1 MLKRIG
7 LQLGFRTDPI
17 NISTQ
22 LLKFYFMMKKY
33 QTRMKS
39 YTTPQIEV
47 LSVRTTCHM
56 LDTSFPGQHNPA
68 ENGGTVGEDPA
79 GQNDA
84 KNSFFFTEE

>member
-1 MLKRIG
+1 
-7 LQLGFRTDPI
+7 
-17 NISTQ
+17 
-22 LLKFYFMMKKY
+22 MMKKY

>member
-1 MLKRIG
+1 
-7 LQLGFRTDPI
+7 
-17 NISTQ
+17 
-22 LLKFYFMMKKY
+22 MKKY

-68 ENGGTVGEDPA
+68 ENGGTVGEDQA
-79 GQNDA
+79 GPQIGFKRTSDNT
-84 KNSFFFTEE
+84 SF